1 MIENRLDGYELRL
14 TGFSVSCC
22 IVDFGFTLHL
32 VRPLAPAR
40 NQRDQGEATL
50 RIEGP
55 FDYTTDGVTN
65 RCDTERDPRT
75 AGSALALHQHVV
87 EAAFVDVDSNL
98 RLTFDNGATVWVP
111 SDARYETWTFAG
123 PNGLLVVCSPGG
135 RVSIFPARSG
145 PDGSHTQ
152 GPTHS

>member
-1 MIENRLDGYELRL
+1 VIENRLDGYELRL

-75 AGSALALHQHVV
+75 ARQGRRSLCI
-87 EAAFVDVDSNL
+87 SMWSR
-98 RLTFDNGATVWVP
+98 RLSW
-111 SDARYETWTFAG
+111 TWTAICG
-123 PNGLLVVCSPGG
+123 
-135 RVSIFPARSG
+135 
-145 PDGSHTQ
+145 
-152 GPTHS
+152 